1 MSADAW
7 IDTAALPPTVLPIEV
22 EAALAYVSETL
33 GHPVYRRW
41 TLTEFKRGWA
51 SLADARRAH
60 PTVFRLL
67 IDHPVVIEW
76 WSRGCL
82 RAAPEDIAP
91 SPRVVLAR
99 LLRQQ
104 RRFRPIASDTTVISS
119 AETGN
124 TAPAGKFP
132 PRQAWLAQL
141 SNHPETAAAA
151 GWLTCTGRFANPVA
165 ATNALGA
172 HNDVDAV
179 TLFLQERCARS
190 PNTARAYLTELRRLI
205 AWCLATNLGPLSD
218 LTRQDMLAYAHRI
231 NQSSLPAPLSSLS
244 TATRMRA
251 LAVVSSLFHFWYRT
265 GYLIAN
271 PAAGLTTG
279 ARARSAWSPAR
290 FLPPPALARCEQV
303 ITTGSPDG
311 LNTLGWT
318 RRVAIWAL
326 YRYAGVRRSELVWS
340 AIEALPRLEAEGPDT
355 WTLLVHGKGNRRRA
369 IPLPSCC
376 LPALQNYRLARGL
389 PAVPAAW
396 EQLPLIH
403 GEHGGGLGAS
413 GLYDEIKA
421 VFEAAATQPGLD
433 NSALRTPL
441 LRASPHWLRHA
452 YAHTLVVD
460 HAVPLPVAQALLG
473 HASVQTTAAY
483 AQTDR
488 AKARAF
494 VETSFGR
501 GDVGQQAPLHPTEDG

>member
-1 MSADAW
+1 MPTEHLPLNAIAMSHEAW
-7 IDTAALPPTVLPIEV
+7 IDTAAVPPTVLPVEV
-22 EAALAYVSETL
+22 DAALAYVGNAL

-41 TLTEFKRGWA
+41 TLTEFRRGWA

-67 IDHPVVIEW
+67 LDHPVVIEW
-76 WSRGCL
+76 WSRGRL
-82 RAAPEDIAP
+82 QAAPEDIAP
-91 SPRVVLAR
+91 SPCVILAR

-104 RRFRPIASDTTVISS
+104 RRFRPIASDATVISS

-124 TAPAGKFP
+124 TAPADMFS
-132 PRQAWLAQL
+132 PRLAWLAQL
-141 SNHPETAAAA
+141 SNHPETAAAS

-172 HNDVDAV
+172 HDDAHAV
-179 TLFLQERCARS
+179 ALFLHERGMRS
-190 PNTARAYLTELRRLI
+190 AHTVRAYLTELRRLI
-205 AWCLATNLGPLSD
+205 GWCMATHLGPLSD
-218 LTRQDMLAYAHRI
+218 LTRQNLIAYAHSL
-231 NQSSLPAPLSSLS
+231 NQSSRPAPHSSPS

-265 GYLIAN
+265 GYLVTN

-279 ARARSAWSPAR
+279 ARARSAWSPTR
-290 FLPPPALARCEQV
+290 FLPPHALARCEQV
-303 ITTGSPDG
+303 IAGTPDG
-311 LNTLGWT
+311 LNALIWT
-318 RRVAIWAL
+318 RRAAIWAL
-326 YRYAGVRRSELVWS
+326 SRYAGVRRSELVWS
-340 AIEALPRLEAEGPDT
+340 ETEALPRLEVEAPDA
-355 WTLLVHGKGNRRRA
+355 WTLVVHGKGNRRRA

-376 LPALQNYRLARGL
+376 LPALRSYRLARGL
-389 PAVPAAW
+389 PVVPSAR

-413 GLYDEIKA
+413 GLYDEIKS
-421 VFEAAATQPGLD
+421 VFVAAAAQSGLD
-433 NSALRTPL
+433 NPELRSTL
-441 LRASPHWLRHA
+441 LSASPHWLRHA

-460 HAVPLPVAQALLG
+460 RAVPLPVAQALLG

-488 AKARAF
+488 AKARTF
-494 VETSFGR
+494 VETSF
-501 GDVGQQAPLHPTEDG
+501 PSSC